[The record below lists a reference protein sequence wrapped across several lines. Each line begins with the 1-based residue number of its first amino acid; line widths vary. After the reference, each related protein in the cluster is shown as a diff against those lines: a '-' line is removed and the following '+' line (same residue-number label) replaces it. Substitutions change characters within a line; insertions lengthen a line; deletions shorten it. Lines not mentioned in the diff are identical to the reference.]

1 MAGAA
6 SGPFIADEAVALG
19 AGPEIFE
26 ADGVRGSDPEGG
38 SADEA
43 PELDHAA
50 ALRQLAGLAVVPG
63 GAVNLHDRIA
73 QLRAQQAT
81 IHEERKRV
89 QRELRNEERKR
100 RRLVEKARS
109 LSTEDLVTI
118 LGARAAA
125 KAKAKAKA
133 KAAA

>member
-6 SGPFIADEAVALG
+6 SGLFIADEAVALG

-26 ADGVRGSDPEGG
+26 ADGVHGSDPEG

>member
-1 MAGAA
+1 M
-6 SGPFIADEAVALG
+6 
-19 AGPEIFE
+19 
-26 ADGVRGSDPEGG
+26 
-38 SADEA
+38 
-43 PELDHAA
+43 
-50 ALRQLAGLAVVPG
+50 
-63 GAVNLHDRIA
+63 
-73 QLRAQQAT
+73 
-81 IHEERKRV
+81 